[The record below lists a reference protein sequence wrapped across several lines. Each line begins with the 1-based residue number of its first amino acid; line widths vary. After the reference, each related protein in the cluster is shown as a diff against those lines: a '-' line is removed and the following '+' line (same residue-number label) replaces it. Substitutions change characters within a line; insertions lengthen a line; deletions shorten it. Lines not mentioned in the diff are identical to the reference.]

1 MSFDVFVNQIYVET
15 TGDLFVLNGDTVHG
29 TSAEFLPPLDEI
41 SNGPFLPKAQFTFFF
56 SHSTLQ
62 GWAVMENWLK
72 KKKAF
77 PHGHRA
83 VMDNLAASTL
93 SSYFRRSHQVASK
106 AVLYSR
112 AARAWL
118 TFGAFI
124 IICYPSRPFIFSL
137 TSRDGLHP

>member
-1 MSFDVFVNQIYVET
+1 MET
-15 TGDLFVLNGDTVHG
+15 TRDLFVLNGETTVHG
-29 TSAEFLPPLDEI
+29 ASAEILPPLGEI
-41 SNGPFLPKAQFTFFF
+41 SNGPFLPKAQFTFF

-72 KKKAF
+72 KKAF

-83 VMDNLAASTL
+83 VMDNLAASTH

-112 AARAWL
+112 AARA
-118 TFGAFI
+118 
-124 IICYPSRPFIFSL
+124 
-137 TSRDGLHP
+137 